1 MLFFAK
7 VRRQQGRSADALALL
22 ADCRDVFASLGSAGY
37 VGYSDLMIGIL
48 RHERGEYEQATD
60 HLQQALAFARTLGD
74 PRWEAYGLLSLGMT
88 AQARGWDEQARQH
101 LEQSLIMFEQ
111 AGDRHG
117 SSRARDA
124 IAGLPE
130 PATARP

>member
-1 MLFFAK
+1 
-7 VRRQQGRSADALALL
+7 
-22 ADCRDVFASLGSAGY
+22 
-37 VGYSDLMIGIL
+37 
-48 RHERGEYEQATD
+48 
-60 HLQQALAFARTLGD
+60 
-74 PRWEAYGLLSLGMT
+74 MT

-130 PATARP
+130 HATARP